1 MTNTQRILEKNYNM
15 SYFLFLDNVK
25 ILNSQLSINM
35 FNNLSLKQ
43 LIDLKVD
50 YSLVC
55 CELKEVKNSK
65 RYIEKIEYFAN
76 QSEYYFQNKLQ
87 LITQK
92 INQILA

>member
-1 MTNTQRILEKNYNM
+1 MTNTQRILADNYNM
-15 SYFLFLDNVK
+15 SYFLFLDNVQT
-25 ILNSQLSINM
+25 LYNQLSLNM

-55 CELKEVKNSK
+55 CGLKEVKNSK
-65 RYIEKIEYFAN
+65 KYIEKIEYFAN
-76 QSEYYFQNKLQ
+76 TSEYYFQRKLE